1 MASELTKDS
10 NIKDLL
16 DEISKGNSKIEERLG
31 SLLSKFEDQFCF
43 NISDLIFPP
52 NDTEAGLRASLLAEF
67 KIPIVIANRIVFKMK
82 EMGLLNE
89 NER

>member
-10 NIKDLL
+10 KIEDLL
-16 DEISKGNSKIEERLG
+16 KNIRPESEEKISNWNRL
-31 SLLSKFEDQFCF
+31 FEDQECLK
-43 NISDLIFPP
+43 ISDLIFPP